1 MTPQMERLL
10 DKARRSLARARQ
22 LASEGDC
29 DMAVSRA
36 YYAMFYVA
44 KAALMPKGAT
54 SSKHRGTIQ
63 AFWEQFVKPGRIAAT
78 YHDMFNDAF
87 QHRLIGDYSSDI
99 VVTREEAERVVAHAE
114 EFLRAITPLIT

>member
-10 DKARRSLARARQ
+10 DKARRDVPSAKQSLQ
-22 LASEGDC
+22 HGDY

-36 YYAMFYVA
+36 YYAMFHAA
-44 KAALMPKGAT
+44 KAALIPTGAT

-63 AFWEQFVKPGRIAAT
+63 AFWEQFVKTGRVEAR
-78 YHDMFNDAF
+78 YHGMCNDAF

-99 VVTREEAERVVAHAE
+99 VVTREEAEHVIKNAE
-114 EFLRAITPLIT
+114 EFLRAVIPLIT